1 MPPSLA
7 LPVRHLP
14 SWMPGA
20 AFLRQAV
27 IWKKETDTM
36 FDEPFDL
43 FTSQMVSSKGC
54 RARLVFTKHLA
65 IPYLPFQ
72 RDRPPATTQL
82 KA

>member
-1 MPPSLA
+1 
-7 LPVRHLP
+7 
-14 SWMPGA
+14 
-20 AFLRQAV
+20 
-27 IWKKETDTM
+27 M

-43 FTSQMVSSKGC
+43 FTSQMVSSRGC
-54 RARLVFTKHLA
+54 RARLVFTKHLG